1 MANFLQNIGKFFTEK
16 SAFERLGDLFKWTN
30 DQASNVIRDITHVF
44 GQNTA
49 QEQNEFNRIEAQK
62 NRDFQERM
70 SNTSYQRAVADL
82 ENSGLNSA
90 LAYSQGGASVPSG
103 SSASASASG
112 NGGFVQILGTLL
124 NPLVSITK
132 AAIQANSAKALAQLN
147 DGKATYRDTF
157 KTGNGYRT
165 VTWKE

>member
-1 MANFLQNIGKFFTEK
+1 MSFWSDIGKFFTEK
-16 SAFERLGDLFKWTN
+16 SAFERIGDAWNSFKDWATDLTEDAYHLFG
-30 DQASNVIRDITHVF
+30 R
-44 GQNTA
+44 NTA

-103 SSASASASG
+103 SSASASGSDGSFLQLIGVLVNSMSG
-112 NGGFVQILGTLL
+112 VA
-124 NPLVSITK
+124 K
-132 AAIQANSAKALAQLN
+132 AAIQANSAKALSQLN
-147 DGKATYRDTF
+147 DSKAVYRDTF
-157 KTGNGYRT
+157 KTGKGYRT